1 MEYDTI
7 FADARRAGNELALA
21 DAGRLGRTVA
31 KAAALLRENTEK
43 VLAANA
49 LDLEAMDADSPMR
62 DRLRLTAERIASI
75 AADMESVAGLPSPQ
89 GETIAQWTRP
99 NGMTL
104 RKVRV
109 PFGVVGMIC
118 EARPNVTA
126 DIFSLCLK
134 TGNACVLKGGSDAR
148 RSNEAIAALL
158 REALRSEGI
167 DPAAFTLLPAG
178 HEAAGALLN
187 AVGYV
192 DVVIPRGGA
201 GLIRFVRENARIPVI
216 ETGAGIVHTYF
227 DLDGDLTKGRAVVC
241 NAKTRRVSVCNALDC
256 LIVHRGRLRDL
267 AELCDPMAAERVTI
281 YADAEAYAALEGRYP
296 ACLLRPA
303 AEEHFGTEFLDY
315 KLAVRT
321 VGSLDE
327 ALAHQRSHRHRE
339 RRNGPGVHPA
349 GRCGMRL
356 RQRLDGLHR
365 RRPVRLRRRG
375 RHLDPETPCPRPDG
389 AARAHDLQIRDFR
402 QRAGQRAMTAPL
414 PHAVSAAFTAFP
426 NRPREGASKLPYAAA
441 FPDAP
446 SGRRNAVCTGRPV
459 QKRPR
464 RHM

>member
-7 FADARRAGNELALA
+7 FAAARRAGNELALV
-21 DAGRLGRTVA
+21 DAGRLSRTVV
-31 KAAALLRENTEK
+31 KAAALLRENAGK

-89 GETIAQWTRP
+89 GETIAEWTRP

-126 DIFSLCLK
+126 DIFSLSMK
-134 TGNACVLKGGSDAR
+134 TGNACVLKGGGDAR
-148 RSNEAIAALL
+148 HSNEAIAALL
-158 REALRSEGI
+158 HEALRSEGI
-167 DPAAFTLLPAG
+167 DEHAFTLLPSDHASV
-178 HEAAGALLN
+178 GALLN

-201 GLIRFVRENARIPVI
+201 GLIRFVRENARVPVI

-227 DLDGDLTKGRAVVC
+227 DRDGDLAKGRAVVC

-256 LIVHRGRLRDL
+256 LVIHRDRLADL
-267 AELCDPMAAERVTI
+267 PELCAPLAAARVTV
-281 YADAEAYAALEGRYP
+281 YADAEAFAALGGHYP
-296 ACLLRPA
+296 ADLLEHA
-303 AEEHFGTEFLDY
+303 SEEHFGTEFLDY

-321 VGSLDE
+321 VASPEE
-327 ALAHQRSHRHRE
+327 ALAHIARYSSRHSEAIVTENKQTATQFTRAVDAACVYVNVSTAFTDGGQFGFGAE
-339 RRNGPGVHPA
+339 VGISTQKLHARGPMGLPELTTYKYVVT
-349 GRCGMRL
+349 G
-356 RQRLDGLHR
+356 DG
-365 RRPVRLRRRG
+365 
-375 RHLDPETPCPRPDG
+375 
-389 AARAHDLQIRDFR
+389 QIRE
-402 QRAGQRAMTAPL
+402 
-414 PHAVSAAFTAFP
+414 S
-426 NRPREGASKLPYAAA
+426 
-441 FPDAP
+441 
-446 SGRRNAVCTGRPV
+446 
-459 QKRPR
+459 
-464 RHM
+464 